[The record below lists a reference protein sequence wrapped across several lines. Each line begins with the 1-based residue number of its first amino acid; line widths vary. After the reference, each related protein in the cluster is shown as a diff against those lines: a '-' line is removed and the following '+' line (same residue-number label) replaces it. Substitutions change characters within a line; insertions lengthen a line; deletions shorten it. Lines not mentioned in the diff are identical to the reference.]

1 MLRDTKATSRRAS
14 LALALILAA
23 CGGSAPVDRSEPTP
37 LPTPEHTSPTAA
49 EREPLGPIPHDGPLQ
64 ATPGFYDCGV
74 VPELERCDFDIL
86 LTNSASEDLV
96 IESVR
101 QDVSPWAAIGLVDH
115 NTGFDRDLPYTMGGE
130 RLRLLFSYR
139 RDDPSEVAGGSLFV
153 EYRHQ
158 GRNLRLEIPVRLD

>member
-1 MLRDTKATSRRAS
+1 VS
-14 LALALILAA
+14 LALAVILAA
-23 CGGSAPVDRSEPTP
+23 CGSAPVDRPEPTP
-37 LPTPEHTSPTAA
+37 VPTPEPSQPAAA
-49 EREPLGPIPHDGPLQ
+49 ETEPLAPIPHDGPLE
-64 ATPGFYDCGV
+64 ASPGFYDCGV

-96 IESVR
+96 IQSIR
-101 QDVSPWAAIGLVDH
+101 QNVSPWAAIGLVDH

-139 RDDPSEVAGGSLFV
+139 RDDSAEVAGGSLFV

-158 GRNLRLEIPVRLD
+158 GRDLRLEIPVRVD